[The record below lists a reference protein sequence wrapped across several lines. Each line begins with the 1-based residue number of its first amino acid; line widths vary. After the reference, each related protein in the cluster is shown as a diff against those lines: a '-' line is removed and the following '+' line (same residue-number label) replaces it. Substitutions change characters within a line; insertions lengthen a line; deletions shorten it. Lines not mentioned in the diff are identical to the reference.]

1 MRTSPCCPLRGLILA
16 VLPLRLSYDLGSDA
30 TQALRTQST
39 DTSIEIGS
47 SLPRVR
53 SFQRPFPGRD
63 YDGQPLTLC
72 HDFSGSRSP
81 VASCSAR
88 PLIVGYPAL
97 LSVVSQLLSVCVPSG
112 LHGRERP
119 CIKHAVPHERC
130 GLSALIVGL
139 HRACGI
145 FEGSPPAGNV
155 QERYSFPFNICSLD
169 TLPGEWVVLWAVV
182 GHSPKGEEKEGAWGS
197 HSLMLHCRI
206 SSTGNSSKRRNF
218 QIFL

>member
-53 SFQRPFPGRD
+53 SFQRPFLGRD

-145 FEGSPPAGNV
+145 FPCGRRRTDHRTGDRKGSGRWKEYPP
-155 QERYSFPFNICSLD
+155 I
-169 TLPGEWVVLWAVV
+169 
-182 GHSPKGEEKEGAWGS
+182 S
-197 HSLMLHCRI
+197 HCNTSQWLF
-206 SSTGNSSKRRNF
+206 KANF
-218 QIFL
+218 

>member
-53 SFQRPFPGRD
+53 SFQRPFLGRD

-145 FEGSPPAGNV
+145 FPCGRRRTDRRTGDRKGSGRWKEYPP
-155 QERYSFPFNICSLD
+155 I
-169 TLPGEWVVLWAVV
+169 
-182 GHSPKGEEKEGAWGS
+182 S
-197 HSLMLHCRI
+197 HCNTSQWLFK
-206 SSTGNSSKRRNF
+206 SNF
-218 QIFL
+218 

>member
-53 SFQRPFPGRD
+53 SFQRPFLGRD

-139 HRACGI
+139 HRACGSRAA
-145 FEGSPPAGNV
+145 EGGRTAARATEREVGGGRNILPSPTVTQVNGFLSPTFSPRALFFW
-155 QERYSFPFNICSLD
+155 Q
-169 TLPGEWVVLWAVV
+169 
-182 GHSPKGEEKEGAWGS
+182 PKG
-197 HSLMLHCRI
+197 
-206 SSTGNSSKRRNF
+206 
-218 QIFL
+218 

>member
-1 MRTSPCCPLRGLILA
+1 MSYASKCLPWDTSLRGA
-16 VLPLRLSYDLGSDA
+16 GSPVVLPLRLSYDLGSGA
-30 TQALRTQST
+30 SQALRIRST
-39 DTSIEIGS
+39 DLPIEIGS

-53 SFQRPFPGRD
+53 SFQRPFRGGD
-63 YDGQPLTLC
+63 YDGQPPY
-72 HDFSGSRSP
+72 FVPRFFGSRSP
-81 VASCSAR
+81 ILSWLAR

-145 FEGSPPAGNV
+145 FPCGRRRTDHRTGDRKGSG
-155 QERYSFPFNICSLD
+155 R
-169 TLPGEWVVLWAVV
+169 W
-182 GHSPKGEEKEGAWGS
+182 KEYPTIS
-197 HSLMLHCRI
+197 HCNTSQWLF
-206 SSTGNSSKRRNF
+206 KANF
-218 QIFL
+218 